1 MASIKKLPNGMWR
14 ARYRDDYGKEH
25 AKHEARK
32 ADAQA
37 WLDEKTSELLAG
49 THVDPKAGL
58 ITFRAYF
65 DQWSVRQVWVRGTLD
80 AMTLTARSVPF
91 ADLPMR
97 TIRRS
102 HVEAWIKKMDA
113 DGLAASTVGV
123 RYNNLRTTF
132 RAAKADKVIGSDPT
146 EGLTLPRQR
155 RAEAAMNIPT
165 PEEVGKLLAA
175 AEVWFKPYIALCA
188 FAGLRQGEAAAVKL
202 DDIDFLRRK
211 LTLSRQVQRVPGA
224 AVGATREF
232 RAPKFGS
239 ERVIFLPE
247 GLVLMLSEHA
257 RTVGVSGDDGWLFV
271 GPPLKTTVH
280 RWWRKSVVGAGL
292 SDIRMHDLRHFFAS
306 GLIANGCDVVT
317 VQRAMG
323 HSNATTTLATYSHL
337 WPTAEERISKASEA
351 LMESCAEILADA
363 ARTEATE
370 AGSDLHGN
378 RRMHHQRRTVRTRR
392 RSKIPG
398 APTSVLWRACFSRMS
413 DMST

>member
-14 ARYRDDYGKEH
+14 ARYRDDFGREH

-32 ADAQA
+32 VDAQR
-37 WLDEKTSELLAG
+37 WLDDKTSQLLAG
-49 THVDPKAGL
+49 THVDPKAGR

-65 DQWSVRQVWVRGTLD
+65 DQWSARQVWVRGTLD

-91 ADLPMR
+91 EDLPMR
-97 TIRRS
+97 AIRRS
-102 HVEAWIKKMDA
+102 HIEAWIKKMDV
-113 DGLAASTVGV
+113 DGLAPSTVAM

-132 RAAKADKVIGSDPT
+132 RAAKLDKVIGSDPT
-146 EGLTLPRQR
+146 DGLTLPRQR
-155 RAEAAMNIPT
+155 RAEAAMKIPT
-165 PEEVGKLLAA
+165 PEEVSKLLAA

-211 LTLSRQVQRVPGA
+211 LALTRQVQRVPGA
-224 AVGATREF
+224 AAGARREF
-232 RAPKFGS
+232 RPPKYGS
-239 ERVIFLPE
+239 ERTIFLPE
-247 GLVLMLSEHA
+247 GLVTILSEHV
-257 RTVGVSGDDGWLFV
+257 RTVGVSPEGWLFV

-280 RWWRKSVVGAGL
+280 RWWRKAVDSAGM
-292 SDIRMHDLRHFFAS
+292 SDIRMHDLRHFYAS

-351 LMESCAEILADA
+351 LMKSCTEILADSV
-363 ARTEATE
+363 RTEAT
-370 AGSDLHGN
+370 
-378 RRMHHQRRTVRTRR
+378 
-392 RSKIPG
+392 
-398 APTSVLWRACFSRMS
+398 
-413 DMST
+413 

>member
-1 MASIKKLPNGMWR
+1 
-14 ARYRDDYGKEH
+14 
-25 AKHEARK
+25 
-32 ADAQA
+32 
-37 WLDEKTSELLAG
+37 
-49 THVDPKAGL
+49 
-58 ITFRAYF
+58 
-65 DQWSVRQVWVRGTLD
+65 VRGTLD

-91 ADLPMR
+91 EDQPMAA
-97 TIRRS
+97 IRRS
-102 HVEAWIKKMDA
+102 HIEAWIKKMDA
-113 DGLAASTVGV
+113 DGLAPSTIGV

-165 PEEVGKLLAA
+165 PEQVGKLLAN

-211 LTLSRQVQRVPGA
+211 LNLSRQVQRVGGA
-224 AVGATREF
+224 APGEATREF

-247 GLVLMLSEHA
+247 GLVTILSEHV
-257 RTVGVSGDDGWLFV
+257 RTVGVSPEGWLFV

-280 RWWRKSVVGAGL
+280 RWWRKAVVEAKLTG
-292 SDIRMHDLRHFFAS
+292 DIKMHDLRHFYAS

-337 WPTAEERISKASEA
+337 WPTAEDRISKASEA
-351 LMESCAEILADA
+351 LMNSCAEVLADA
-363 ARTEATE
+363 VRTEAT
-370 AGSDLHGN
+370 
-378 RRMHHQRRTVRTRR
+378 
-392 RSKIPG
+392 
-398 APTSVLWRACFSRMS
+398 
-413 DMST
+413 